1 MKRSPEK
8 APRMRLSLMEL
19 LWNPRKDDIDQPPPP
34 LVPYLR
40 GRQDTLALLGASI
53 CRNLDWVLN
62 SRCRILHDPGT
73 YSQPSENHDELGVLG
88 ESLLVYGV
96 RDFGG
101 SRADARSEYE
111 RLKQEIRELVTLFE
125 PRLQDVE
132 VEIVD
137 AYGQKVDR
145 PERSMVGTLHFQIRA
160 LMIAEPERVRTSF
173 RVEGNPVSGGY
184 KVKEGN

>member
-1 MKRSPEK
+1 MKRYPEK

-19 LWNPRKDDIDQPPPP
+19 LWNPRIDDVDKPPPH
-34 LVPYLR
+34 LVPYLK
-40 GRQDTLALLGASI
+40 GRQDSLALLGASI

-62 SRCRILHDPGT
+62 SRRRVLSNLDTNSHR
-73 YSQPSENHDELGVLG
+73 SENDDGLGVLA

-101 SRADARSEYE
+101 SRSDARGEYDALRE
-111 RLKQEIRELVTLFE
+111 EIRELVSLFE
-125 PRLQDVE
+125 PRLQDIE

-137 AYGQKVDR
+137 AYGHKVDR
-145 PERSMVGTLHFQIRA
+145 PDRSVLGILHFQIRA

>member
-1 MKRSPEK
+1 
-8 APRMRLSLMEL
+8 MEL
-19 LWNPRKDDIDQPPPP
+19 LWNPRTDDVDKPPPS
-34 LVPYLR
+34 LLPYLK

-62 SRCRILHDPGT
+62 SRCQILRDSDAHPLR
-73 YSQPSENHDELGVLG
+73 SQNHDALGVLA
-88 ESLLVYGV
+88 ESLIVYGV

-111 RLKQEIRELVTLFE
+111 RLKREIRDLVNLFE

-145 PERSMVGTLHFQIRA
+145 PDRSVVGTLHFQIRA
-160 LMIAEPERVRTSF
+160 LMIAEPDRVRTSF

-184 KVKEGN
+184 KVKEGS